1 MYQAAKRFVGQ
12 TRRSPGWHVGA
23 WFVPII
29 SAWFPYQ
36 NISDLWRAVGRSRP
50 GWQIVWWLCWLL
62 SNSMIQVS
70 TRLYLSAETLEQ
82 FQIAMSVSIAG
93 EVLLLAAAALAS
105 LVVRGITRGIT
116 RPSAPQPS
124 SLMH

>member
-1 MYQAAKRFVGQ
+1 M
-12 TRRSPGWHVGA
+12 
-23 WFVPII
+23 PII